1 MKNKYFKILF
11 LFITFLIFNIN
22 FCHAETYKG
31 KIIGSGVNLR
41 SGPGTNYGTLKSVNK
56 GNYYILVSNTL
67 HNSEEGC
74 ESGWYQIYYE
84 GETSGY
90 ICSNYIE
97 ISLASEENIDEY
109 NRPWTTPASAII
121 GGAKFI
127 TEKYINAGQ
136 FTSYLKKFN
145 VNPDSAYTVYNH
157 QYMANLQAPYSES
170 YTSFKSYR
178 DNDLLKLPIEFS
190 IPIYEEMPE
199 YTALPESEANTTCQS
214 EVTDLGFEAL
224 LNEQGFPESYKCKL
238 RLIHNTYPNW
248 IFNAMH
254 TGLDFNKSVT
264 AEQNVSSIQGG
275 DKYYDLSSGSRVE
288 TESNWFRA
296 NKETVAYYLDP
307 RNFLVEDRILMF
319 EKLSYSEN
327 YTTAVVSSILKGT
340 FMEEYSLI
348 DNKTYAEIFVEAG
361 LAANI
366 SSVYLASLARQESGA
381 NGSRATSGAEFTY
394 KGITYIGLYN
404 FYNIGAN
411 SSAESPILAGLVWAS
426 GGSTNVIVNG
436 NKEENND
443 SNNNPDSE
451 NNENN
456 ETNEPEVIQLN
467 ENEVLT
473 KLGVTKKNECLTG
486 IEIGTTLSTFKSKI
500 PDLIVTIENTSDDSI
515 LKTGQRIVIT
525 NGTTTFIYT
534 IVISGDVDGDGAIG
548 ATDYVKIKNYIM
560 EKEDS
565 ELNIE
570 QSIAA
575 DVDNNSEIGA
585 TDYVKIKNS
594 IMER

>member
-1 MKNKYFKILF
+1 MKNKYAKL
-11 LFITFLIFNIN
+11 LFIFLMFFIFNMN

-31 KIIGSGVNLR
+31 KITGSGVNLR
-41 SGPGTNYGTLKSVNK
+41 SGPGTNYETVKSVSK
-56 GNYYILVSNTL
+56 GNFYILVSNTL
-67 HNSEEGC
+67 YPSEEGC

-97 ISLASEENIDEY
+97 IVLASEDDTDEY

-145 VNPDSAYTVYNH
+145 VNPDSSYTVYNH

-170 YTSFKSYR
+170 YSSFKSYR

-199 YTALPESEANTTCQS
+199 YTALPGSEVNNICQS

-238 RLIHNTYPNW
+238 RLIHNTYSNW

-254 TGLDFNKSVT
+254 TNLDFNKSVI
-264 AEQNVSSIQGG
+264 AEQSVSSIQGG
-275 DKYYDLSSGSRVE
+275 DKYYDLSSGSKVE
-288 TESNWFRA
+288 TESNWYLA

-307 RNFLVEDRILMF
+307 RNFLVEERILMF

-327 YTTAVVSSILKGT
+327 YTTTVVSSILKGT
-340 FMEEYSLI
+340 FMEGISIL
-348 DNKTYAEIFVEAG
+348 DNKTYSEIFVDAG
-361 LAANI
+361 LVANI

-436 NKEENND
+436 SNSESDE
-443 SNNNPDSE
+443 SNNNQ
-451 NNENN
+451 NNEN
-456 ETNEPEVIQLN
+456 TKPEVIVLN
-467 ENEVLT
+467 ENDVLN
-473 KLGVTKKNECLTG
+473 KLGVTKKNDCLMG
-486 IEIGTTLSTFKSKI
+486 IEIGTTLGMLKSKI
-500 PDLIVTIENTSDDSI
+500 PDLVVTIENVSDDSI

-525 NGTTTFIYT
+525 NGTTTFTYA
-534 IVISGDVDGDGAIG
+534 IVINGDVDGDGAIG

-560 EKEDS
+560 EKENS

-570 QSIAA
+570 QSLAA

>member
-1 MKNKYFKILF
+1 MKNKYFKYLIVY
-11 LFITFLIFNIN
+11 ITLLLFNIN
-22 FCHAETYKG
+22 FCHADTYKG
-31 KIIGSGVNLR
+31 KVTGSGVNLR
-41 SGPGTNYGTLKSVNK
+41 SGPGTNYETVKSVSK
-56 GNYYILVSNTL
+56 GNYYMLVSNTL

-84 GETSGY
+84 GETSGF
-90 ICSNYIE
+90 ICSNYLE
-97 ISLASEENIDEY
+97 VSLASEEVSDEY
-109 NRPWTTPASAII
+109 NRPWTTPAGAII

-145 VNPDSAYTVYNH
+145 VNPESEYNVYNH
-157 QYMANLQAPYSES
+157 QYMANLQAPYSEAYS
-170 YTSFKSYR
+170 SFKSYR
-178 DNDLLKLPIEFS
+178 DNDLLKLPIAFS

-199 YTALPESEANTTCQS
+199 YTILPGNDANTTCQS
-214 EVTDLGFEAL
+214 EVIDLGFEAL

-238 RLIHNTYPNW
+238 RIIHNSHPNW

-254 TGLDFNKSVT
+254 TGLDFNKSVI

-275 DKYYDLSSGSRVE
+275 DKYYDLTSGSRVE
-288 TESNWFRA
+288 TESNWYRA

-307 RNFLVEDRILMF
+307 RNFLNEERILMF

-327 YTTAVVSSILKGT
+327 YTTTVVSTILKGT
-340 FMEEYSLI
+340 FMDGISIL
-348 DNKTYAEIFVEAG
+348 DNKTYAEIFIEAG
-361 LAANI
+361 LTANI

-381 NGSRATSGAEFTY
+381 NGSRATSGQEFTY

-426 GGSTNVIVNG
+426 GGSTSVIVNG

-443 SNNNPDSE
+443 SNENNNNTD
-451 NNENN
+451 NNENT
-456 ETNEPEVIQLN
+456 EEIVVLN
-467 ENEVLT
+467 EQEVLT
-473 KLGVTKKNECLTG
+473 KLGVEKKNDCLLG
-486 IEIGTTLSTFKSKI
+486 LSINTTLGSLKQKL
-500 PDLIVTIENTSDDSI
+500 PDLILSI
-515 LKTGQRIVIT
+515 DNVGDEGIIKTGQRITIT
-525 NGTTTFIYT
+525 DGFTTFIYT
-534 IVISGDVDGDGAIG
+534 IVVSGDVDGDGAIG

-560 EKEDS
+560 EKENS

-570 QSIAA
+570 QSLAS
-575 DVDNNSEIGA
+575 DVDNNNEIGA